1 MTHQE
6 FDNKCKNIDN
16 DKLRESKNDCF
27 DYTIMGQISKIYS
40 DVNIVYEDGYL

>member
-1 MTHQE
+1 MTQQE
-6 FDNKCKNIDN
+6 FDNKYKNID